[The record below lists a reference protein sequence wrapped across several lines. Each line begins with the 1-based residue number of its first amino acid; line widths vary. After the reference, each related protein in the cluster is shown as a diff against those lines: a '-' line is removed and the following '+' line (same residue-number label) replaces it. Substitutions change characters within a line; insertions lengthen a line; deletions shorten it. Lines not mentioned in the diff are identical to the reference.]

1 MKKYYLTYV
10 SFGDTREY
18 HGSFSDFSKL
28 PENAIWF
35 ESEQDAR
42 QDLAIVDQ
50 IAKEK
55 NWQVT
60 TGIEEIEDE
69 VEGVEK

>member
-1 MKKYYLTYV
+1 MKKYFLTYV

-18 HGSFSDFSKL
+18 HGSSSDFSKL

-35 ESEQDAR
+35 ETEQEAR
-42 QDLAIVDQ
+42 RDLAIVNQ
-50 IAKEK
+50 LASEK

-60 TGIEEIEDE
+60 TGIEEIEEE
-69 VEGVEK
+69 VENA